1 MRDVSQ
7 KFLFR
12 NHIIFYANNT
22 TQSIQL
28 AEYPIL
34 PLFIPLLHCH
44 VYVRPVGTTSDSIES
59 TDKTLTQLNSNKP
72 PYIAW
77 KKEDKLLEKKIFCP
91 HMEIYGIQLCRYL
104 FVFST
109 ILEHCARSS
118 KFSLLIQYKMMIMKR
133 NQYNKNWQFNEITNI
148 SYSYQ
153 TNGHFYFW
161 WLPIAAL
168 TISGTDERKTNN
180 FSAFYTHNRSGDQ
193 IQLNSKQQK

>member
-133 NQYNKNWQFNEITNI
+133 NQYNKIGNSMKYEHFLFISNKWSFLFLVIANSCTNHFR
-148 SYSYQ
+148 
-153 TNGHFYFW
+153 NGR
-161 WLPIAAL
+161 
-168 TISGTDERKTNN
+168 EKN
-180 FSAFYTHNRSGDQ
+180 
-193 IQLNSKQQK
+193 